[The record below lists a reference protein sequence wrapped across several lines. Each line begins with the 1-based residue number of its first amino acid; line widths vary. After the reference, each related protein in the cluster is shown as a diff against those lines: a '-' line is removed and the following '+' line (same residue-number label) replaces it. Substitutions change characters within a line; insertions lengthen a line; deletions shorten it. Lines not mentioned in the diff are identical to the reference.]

1 MDDKFADDR
10 FYGVRYHESAGED
23 LYRVAGRILSD
34 LKVDQHEGRM
44 PSTVILV
51 VAVAGNTITV
61 QAHVQDNAEFEQWT
75 AQTIRARATTVSDRY
90 NWRGVNNRADVRF
103 KFGCTVRVVRG
114 RLDAKHLGSIIG

>member
-51 VAVAGNTITV
+51 VAVSGNLITV
-61 QAHVQDNAEFEQWT
+61 QAHVQDAEEFAQWT
-75 AQTIRARATTVSDRY
+75 AETIRARVTTVSDRY
-90 NWRGVNNRADVRF
+90 NWRGVNNRTDVRF
-103 KFGCTVRVVRG
+103 KFACSLRVVRG
-114 RLDAKHLGSIIG
+114 